1 MYHILCMR
9 AKQQGNV
16 AGGYRFSRKRTGQKP
31 ADGSVGLKTIEAMK
45 AVKK

>member
-1 MYHILCMR
+1 MR
-9 AKQQGNV
+9 AKQPDTKEQSKELGK
-16 AGGYRFSRKRTGQKP
+16 SQ